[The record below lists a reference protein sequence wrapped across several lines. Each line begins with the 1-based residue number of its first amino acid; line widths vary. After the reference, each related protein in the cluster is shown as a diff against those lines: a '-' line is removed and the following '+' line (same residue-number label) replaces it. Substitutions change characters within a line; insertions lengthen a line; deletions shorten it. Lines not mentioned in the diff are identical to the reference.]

1 MRSTVRWAVALIA
14 AILLTVIVEVEPSE
28 IRYDLSSARGGFLGA
43 EHADRHLRAAAA
55 DATRADPRIHS
66 SSLGAN
72 PDWIRDDAFGVAI
85 HRTGRA
91 REGDAAGGGSDE
103 RAGPGPTPAP
113 PSRMKPPRGERGDGD
128 GDGAHRA
135 RESAAN
141 VGGKRPAMGTLADEL
156 ARRDPTARRRREGS
170 SFAIGTER
178 AIRVDPPADA
188 RRPGWE
194 LTWHDEFDGDRLDLT
209 KWTPRGNSSGIH
221 SGLDERAPHGGAQQW
236 YDPRECV
243 VSGGKLAMRTRRT
256 RPNASPDDFFF
267 HEPGTVRT
275 SEAEYPF
282 VSCWVD
288 TSGSFSQTYGRVE
301 VRARFPDQSCPGI
314 RPRHWMLPDP
324 STGYGEACWPLG
336 GEIDIA
342 GAHGGGRGGPRSSPN
357 AVESGYRF
365 APGGVCGASSEARGR
380 HRVQNLNLD
389 GEFHAFAVEWDKS
402 SLRYYVDGVL
412 TNVLD
417 RLTVPIVPRWPFYLI
432 LNTEMSPF
440 GMPDAMTECDGE
452 FFHYVD
458 YVRVYR
464 RAEVAVHANVYRFL
478 SLAAIGT
485 LVTLSCAACV
495 AMRRNLDDD
504 DDEWASREEEERIR
518 VKGLTPDMTERYF
531 DHDSEDYYSAVGGA
545 RRRGTTAPKTAG
557 HDREASRHGEAL
569 RSGSGSGSSGSD
581 LRLLD
586 AGSRRERRLGG
597 EASVE
602 RRRNVRNGRRSAE
615 ERAPLVGGVGL
626 RMPTDSTPS
635 HSSHGSDGGE
645 YGGNGGKLRWR
656 RGGGS
661 TSVFGSR
668 PAFGPPARA
677 SEGSVG
683 SGSSGAGSDDDAA
696 SFAPAAVRAS
706 AERG

>member
-55 DATRADPRIHS
+55 DATRADPRVYA

-72 PDWIRDDAFGVAI
+72 PDWIRDGALGVAI

-103 RAGPGPTPAP
+103 RSGPVPTPAP

-141 VGGKRPAMGTLADEL
+141 VGAKRPAMGSLADEL

-209 KWTPRGNSSGIH
+209 KWTPRGNSSGL
-221 SGLDERAPHGGAQQW
+221 GLDERTRGGWGAQQW

-243 VSGGKLAMRTRRT
+243 VSGGALAMRTRR
-256 RPNASPDDFFF
+256 RPNTSPDDFF
-267 HEPGTVRT
+267 HEPGTRRT

-288 TSGSFSQTYGRVE
+288 TLGSFSQTYGRVE

-342 GAHGGGRGGPRSSPN
+342 GAHGGGWGGPGSSPN

-440 GMPDAMTECDGE
+440 GMPDAMTECDGD

-495 AMRRNLDDD
+495 ALRRNLDDDD

>member
-1 MRSTVRWAVALIA
+1 
-14 AILLTVIVEVEPSE
+14 
-28 IRYDLSSARGGFLGA
+28 
-43 EHADRHLRAAAA
+43 
-55 DATRADPRIHS
+55 
-66 SSLGAN
+66 
-72 PDWIRDDAFGVAI
+72 
-85 HRTGRA
+85 
-91 REGDAAGGGSDE
+91 
-103 RAGPGPTPAP
+103 
-113 PSRMKPPRGERGDGD
+113 
-128 GDGAHRA
+128 
-135 RESAAN
+135 
-141 VGGKRPAMGTLADEL
+141 
-156 ARRDPTARRRREGS
+156 
-170 SFAIGTER
+170 
-178 AIRVDPPADA
+178 
-188 RRPGWE
+188 
-194 LTWHDEFDGDRLDLT
+194 
-209 KWTPRGNSSGIH
+209 
-221 SGLDERAPHGGAQQW
+221 
-236 YDPRECV
+236 
-243 VSGGKLAMRTRRT
+243 
-256 RPNASPDDFFF
+256 
-267 HEPGTVRT
+267 
-275 SEAEYPF
+275 
-282 VSCWVD
+282 
-288 TSGSFSQTYGRVE
+288 
-301 VRARFPDQSCPGI
+301 
-314 RPRHWMLPDP
+314 MLPDP

-342 GAHGGGRGGPRSSPN
+342 GAHGGGRGGPGSSPN

-440 GMPDAMTECDGE
+440 GMPDAMTECDGD